1 VIGIYPDFVASEFFT
16 AAGKKLPAETLAI
29 PPIDV
34 AAAIL
39 SALNMDPRTTVLEI
53 DLAPTSMNPSS

>member
-1 VIGIYPDFVASEFFT
+1 
-16 AAGKKLPAETLAI
+16 LPAETLAI